1 MIGRASWFVS
11 FSGLTRQVCV
21 RRIKALIEKLIYVG
35 ARVMFVSAG
44 LLFSLQDYELH
55 WENNARF

>member
-1 MIGRASWFVS
+1 M
-11 FSGLTRQVCV
+11 